1 MGLTKTPCAEH
12 VRRLERSGVI
22 RGSRAELAPEA
33 MGVDHIVMVQVL
45 LNSATALDL
54 RLVNEAVRRIPEIE
68 SCHMIAGDFDYLPKV
83 RTKDIKEYR
92 RIMAGGVERGLRPLR
107 RVVQCRYRGP
117 GGLSQ
122 RSDDQHAAGAVRLSC
137 ASGDTPV
144 LGPHEASRAS

>member
-54 RLVNEAVRRIPEIE
+54 RLVNFVAQQIGGKGGGKPD
-68 SCHMIAGDFDYLPKV
+68 MAIAGGSDAAALPAALASV
-83 RTKDIKEYR
+83 
-92 RIMAGGVERGLRPLR
+92 
-107 RVVQCRYRGP
+107 P
-117 GGLSQ
+117 GWIGQ
-122 RSDDQHAAGAVRLSC
+122 RL
-137 ASGDTPV
+137 
-144 LGPHEASRAS
+144 